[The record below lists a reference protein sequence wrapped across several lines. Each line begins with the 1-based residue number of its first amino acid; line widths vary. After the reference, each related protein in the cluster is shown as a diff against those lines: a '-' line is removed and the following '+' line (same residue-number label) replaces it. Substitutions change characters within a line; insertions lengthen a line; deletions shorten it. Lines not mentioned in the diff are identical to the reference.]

1 MESVKNQIKE
11 FVNKLENPNYEICG
25 VVLQDKKGKYIV
37 RMIENLGGALWY
49 KMNPVALGKATE
61 DSDLFVTGAPLKF
74 IAFWHTHP
82 VILHN
87 PSTMDL
93 DNMIVGRTYFI
104 YCIPEDRLT
113 IWEKKGDY

>member
-1 MESVKNQIKE
+1 
-11 FVNKLENPNYEICG
+11 
-25 VVLQDKKGKYIV
+25 
-37 RMIENLGGALWY
+37 MIENLGGALWY